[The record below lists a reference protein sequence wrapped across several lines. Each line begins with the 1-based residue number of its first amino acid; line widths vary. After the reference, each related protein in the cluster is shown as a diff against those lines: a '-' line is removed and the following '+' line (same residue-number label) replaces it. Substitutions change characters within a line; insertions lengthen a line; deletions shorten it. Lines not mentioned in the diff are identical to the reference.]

1 MSTRIYVGNL
11 PYSADGQQ
19 LTQLFGA
26 YGDVVEATIVT
37 DRDSGQSKGFGFVQM
52 TSDDAARSAIAGLN
66 GSALGDRTITVN
78 DARPRPDRFAGSRSD
93 RSYGESP
100 HRDDDSRERRW

>member
-26 YGDVVEATIVT
+26 YGDVVDATVVT

-66 GSALGDRTITVN
+66 GSTLGDRTITVN
-78 DARPRPDRFAGSRSD
+78 EARPRPERSAGPRSD
-93 RSYGESP
+93 RGYGDRP
-100 HRDDDSRERRW
+100 RRDFDNPERRW

>member
-52 TSDDAARSAIAGLN
+52 TSDDAARSAIADLN
-66 GSALGDRTITVN
+66 GSALGDRTLTVN
-78 DARPRPDRFAGSRSD
+78 EARPRPERSADSRSD
-93 RSYGESP
+93 RSY
-100 HRDDDSRERRW
+100 DDRSRREYDSRERRW